1 MDIFLSTN
9 EHIVTVQSMM
19 GADSRIYL
27 RADSRIYLLELPG
40 YQVNDTRPRWWLFNI
55 SSILHYTNS
64 LS

>member
-9 EHIVTVQSMM
+9 EHIVSVQSMM
-19 GADSRIYL
+19 GADMG
-27 RADSRIYLLELPG
+27 ADSRIYLLELPG

-55 SSILHYTNS
+55 GSILHYTNS